1 MRALTCTIAA
11 SALIAAAPAAAA
23 VDGSAST
30 ASPTD
35 AKAWCQAVIDTN
47 TKAGTMKNKRY
58 LSVLSLPPGA
68 WKKVVDA
75 ADSGGERFIALAP
88 SSIRTAVKHEIAWFR
103 RIKAN
108 HYSNQ
113 TPLGSFSL
121 SDNKKIT
128 NFEKTQCGIT
138 FST

>member
-1 MRALTCTIAA
+1 MRNRGQRAHRSRACRRRRRQIHF
-11 SALIAAAPAAAA
+11 
-23 VDGSAST
+23 DGEPNRCESVVQGS
-30 ASPTD
+30 D
-35 AKAWCQAVIDTN
+35 RHEHEGRDDEEQA
-47 TKAGTMKNKRY
+47 
-58 LSVLSLPPGA
+58 LSLASQPSAGRLEEGRRRRRF
-68 WKKVVDA
+68 
-75 ADSGGERFIALAP
+75 GGERFIALAP
-88 SSIRTAVKHEIAWFR
+88 SSIKTAVKHEIAWFR

>member
-1 MRALTCTIAA
+1 MRNRGQRAHRSRACRRRRRRIRL
-11 SALIAAAPAAAA
+11 
-23 VDGSAST
+23 DGE
-30 ASPTD
+30 PNRCEGVVQGRD
-35 AKAWCQAVIDTN
+35 RREHQGRDDEEQA
-47 TKAGTMKNKRY
+47 
-58 LSVLSLPPGA
+58 LSLASQPSPGRLEE
-68 WKKVVDA
+68 
-75 ADSGGERFIALAP
+75 GRRRRRFGRERFIALAP

-108 HYSNQ
+108 PHYSNQ

-121 SDNKKIT
+121 SDNKKIA